1 MSDPV
6 KQGRKITIIAAM
18 ARNRGIGMNGEMPW
32 HLPGELRHFK
42 EATMG
47 KPIVMGRKTW
57 ESIGRALPGRQNIV
71 VSRNPAF
78 EAPGCD
84 LARSLEEAIG
94 MARGEEVMII
104 GGGELYRQALVNADC
119 MILTEVDC
127 EPQADTWFPDWDK
140 GQWEQVSIRHEQADE
155 KNPYAYRVVEW
166 VRKTGTCGI
175 SPVPG
180 TGSDPRA

>member
-1 MSDPV
+1 M
-6 KQGRKITIIAAM
+6 KQGRKITIVAAM
-18 ARNRGIGMNGEMPW
+18 ARNQGIGMNGEMPW

-42 EATMG
+42 EVTMG

-78 EAPGCD
+78 DAPGCD

-104 GGGELYRQALVNADC
+104 GGGELYRQALADADR

-127 EPQADTWFPDWDK
+127 EPQADTWFPEWDK
-140 GQWEQVSIRHEQADE
+140 GEWEQVSVRQEQANE
-155 KNPYAYRVVEW
+155 KNPCDYRVVEW
-166 VRKTGTCGI
+166 IRETGTCGI
-175 SPVPG
+175 SPAPG